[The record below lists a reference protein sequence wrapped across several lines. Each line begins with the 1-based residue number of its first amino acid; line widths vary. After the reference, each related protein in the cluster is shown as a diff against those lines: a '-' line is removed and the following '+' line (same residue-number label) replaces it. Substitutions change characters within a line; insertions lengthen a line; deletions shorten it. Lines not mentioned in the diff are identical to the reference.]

1 MDNTNRLDISG
12 IGMSTPHISHLAPTN
27 SLNILSPSPQPT
39 SSQSSTVDFST
50 FSGLKNVNMQVPSG
64 MVNFAGFPGMSAIP
78 GKKDNHEGTCE
89 VSFCHVKRKVNKTRI
104 NKYYMFPFFFL
115 FTGLRG

>member
-1 MDNTNRLDISG
+1 MIVFVFRMDNTNRLDISG

-39 SSQSSTVDFST
+39 SSQSSTVDFNT

-89 VSFCHVKRKVNKTRI
+89 VSPLPCRNEC
-104 NKYYMFPFFFL
+104 
-115 FTGLRG
+115 